1 MAVFRIVRYGED
13 EVLREKAKPIGSI
26 NASVHKLLD
35 NLRDTMYSNKG
46 VGLAAPQIG
55 VSKRAI
61 VVDAGEGLIELIN
74 PEIIWLSG
82 KETDVEGCLSI
93 PGMLGEVERAADVV
107 VKGLNREG
115 REVQV
120 AASGFCARALQHE
133 IDHLDGILFI
143 DRAVKI
149 RRADGERGQERI
161 EGAEAQRKK

>member
-1 MAVFRIVRYGED
+1 MQ
-13 EVLREKAKPIGSI
+13 I

-55 VSKRAI
+55 VLKRAI

-74 PEIIWLSG
+74 PEILETSG
-82 KETDVEGCLSI
+82 KETDLEGCLSI
-93 PGMLGEVERAADVV
+93 PGVLGEVERAADVV
-107 VKGLNREG
+107 VRGLNREG
-115 REVQV
+115 REVKV
-120 AASGFCARALQHE
+120 EANGFCARALQHE

-149 RRADGERGQERI
+149 RKVDNGRGQERS
-161 EGAEAQRKK
+161 